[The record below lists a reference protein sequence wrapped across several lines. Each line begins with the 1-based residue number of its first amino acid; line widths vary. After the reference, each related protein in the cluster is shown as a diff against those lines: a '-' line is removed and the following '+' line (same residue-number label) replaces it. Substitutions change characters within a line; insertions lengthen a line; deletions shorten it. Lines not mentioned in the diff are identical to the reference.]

1 MTRDSSS
8 VVMRGPHHEAARPK
22 YAHLEIERRWLV
34 DAGAAVHLEL
44 TDPVAITDRYII
56 GTRMR
61 LRMMRRGDETVF
73 KLTRK
78 YECEDPVA
86 RPIVTA
92 YLNPAEYEVFAAL
105 PALTLGKT
113 RYKVRDGAHE
123 YSLDR
128 FAGPLQG
135 LWLSEIELPDLRQ
148 IIALAD
154 PPWAVRDVT
163 NDPAY
168 QGANLARCGIP
179 E

>member
-1 MTRDSSS
+1 MTPDSSS

-34 DAGAAVHLEL
+34 DAGAAVHLDL
-44 TDPVAITDRYII
+44 IDPVAITDRYIS

-78 YECEDPVA
+78 YECEDPIA

-92 YLNPAEYEVFAAL
+92 YLDATEYEIFAAL
-105 PALTLGKT
+105 PALKLEKT
-113 RYKVRDGAHE
+113 RYTVRGGGHE
-123 YSLDR
+123 FSLDR
-128 FAGPLQG
+128 FSGPLQG
-135 LWLSEIELPDLRQ
+135 LWLSEMELPDLSELT
-148 IIALAD
+148 ALAD
-154 PPWAVRDVT
+154 PPWAMRDVT
-163 NDPAY
+163 QEPAY